1 MFEMDREDRIREA
14 RPVLHLE
21 EASIGTPC
29 DAVFVLV
36 LVNDLEELGK
46 KIWYALL
53 TRFLR

>member
-1 MFEMDREDRIREA
+1 MFKMDREDRICEA

-21 EASIGTPC
+21 EAPIGTPG
-29 DAVFVLV
+29 DTVFVLV
-36 LVNDLEELGK
+36 LVDDLEELGE